1 MEFTGVELAAPVG
14 KAVTDLARAVT
25 APVEKAAADGR
36 RGGDGGRQAAT
47 AGRRHDEDRGRRAPA
62 LECGGDAGRRHSD
75 VMENVET
82 ARRSAVT
89 AMRNESAGKDTT
101 VGLGRWTGGQK
112 CPDNQRPSAQH
123 SRTILLKK
131 ST

>member
-1 MEFTGVELAAPVG
+1 MKFTGVELAAPVG

-36 RGGDGGRQAAT
+36 RGGDGGRQAAA
-47 AGRRHDEDRGRRAPA
+47 AGRRHDGDRGRRATV
-62 LECGGDAGRRHSD
+62 LGCGGDAGRRHSD
-75 VMENVET
+75 VTENA

-89 AMRNESAGKDTT
+89 AMRNKSAGKDTT
-101 VGLGRWTGGQK
+101 VGLGHWTGGQK
-112 CPDNQRPSAQH
+112 CPDDQRPSAQH

-131 ST
+131 VLSS